1 MISPELYVQE
11 SQKIRDVLEESN
23 DYLERI
29 VETLVSSLDFTKES
43 ERQAAIRAENAELA
57 TIEAIREAKGSDL
70 EAAGNID
77 GTAEE
82 AGTSLGRSLSER
94 FGGGDFV
101 NRFRTGLSAG
111 LAGLGAR
118 LLRGGPLAAIG
129 VAFGDEIAK
138 FLGDSVGDMLG
149 DAGFT
154 DSTVTAVEESLE
166 KYTAPAITGAGIG
179 MVFKRT
185 LPGALAGIIISRLGL
200 TQEDFVNTSNRI
212 GEEIDKQFNFELPAA
227 EDVGGFLEQG
237 ATGAGIGYLGGLLL
251 GRFKIPLTIAGFIAD
266 YLGLDREKLNLFAEE
281 TAQQVE
287 NFLEPVSETPDYTNL
302 NMQRDAAANL
312 DLPTG
317 QEVRRSFT
325 RDELRATPAQQGE
338 GSVYDRLSLWQRIK
352 GMGPLQT
359 DVSQAFDAADNL
371 QINYLSNPLLD
382 MNNLPRIARR
392 ELLAVSNDIIPEVG
406 YIDDFLNMDP
416 EVQHI
421 FATSQQIQHLQQVRY
436 TSEQMR
442 MAINREQSQL
452 NRPVDVQIRLER
464 EQQEAQSNAPAA
476 ESYTPDSGV
485 QPLQFNPQS
494 NAPAAESYT
503 PDSGVQPLAAES
515 YTPDSGVQPQ
525 SNAPAAESYTP
536 DQVNPQSNAPSGVQP
551 LQVNPILG
559 QNEVSQISKSIATS
573 SSISIMQPVVNNF
586 NSVDAST
593 NVSGGGGRGAPTQLP
608 AGASKSY
615 DRSEQL
621 YA

>member
-70 EAAGNID
+70 QAAGNID
-77 GTAEE
+77 GTAKE

-94 FGGGDFV
+94 FGGRDFV

-138 FLGDSVGDMLG
+138 FLSDNVGDMLD

-154 DSTVTAVEESLE
+154 SSTVTAVEESLE

-200 TQEDFVNTSNRI
+200 TQEGFINTANKI
-212 GEEIDKQFNFELPAA
+212 GDEIKEQLGIELPEVEEI
-227 EDVGGFLEQG
+227 GGFLEQG
-237 ATGAGIGYLGGLLL
+237 ATGAGIGYLASLLI
-251 GRFKIPLTIAGFIAD
+251 GRLKIPLTIAGFIAD

-287 NFLEPVSETPDYTNL
+287 NLLQPAVETTSVVDTAALNERLGMAATGLNLPSNANVPMPTLDQFYATPLYNEQGEVVGRLSDKLGLSGTFDTSIAPEAFTAAINLRSSFGQGIDLEQLKALSYGQLDSLMGELENDIESIDKFLNLDPEIQKRFVANENDLINLGLIRNLAQEKYDVIKEERGDLQPRVYTGDLINDFLTNL
-302 NMQRDAAANL
+302 MVPGISSRPADQSGELGEDEYRRQLIEDSERLRRDIQGRA
-312 DLPTG
+312 
-317 QEVRRSFT
+317 RRSEERRQRRLNIPFQLQE
-325 RDELRATPAQQGE
+325 RGIQPLEAYPAQ
-338 GSVYDRLSLWQRIK
+338 
-352 GMGPLQT
+352 
-359 DVSQAFDAADNL
+359 
-371 QINYLSNPLLD
+371 
-382 MNNLPRIARR
+382 
-392 ELLAVSNDIIPEVG
+392 
-406 YIDDFLNMDP
+406 
-416 EVQHI
+416 
-421 FATSQQIQHLQQVRY
+421 
-436 TSEQMR
+436 
-442 MAINREQSQL
+442 
-452 NRPVDVQIRLER
+452 
-464 EQQEAQSNAPAA
+464 
-476 ESYTPDSGV
+476 V
-485 QPLQFNPQS
+485 QPFTGS
-494 NAPAAESYT
+494 
-503 PDSGVQPLAAES
+503 
-515 YTPDSGVQPQ
+515 
-525 SNAPAAESYTP
+525 
-536 DQVNPQSNAPSGVQP
+536 
-551 LQVNPILG
+551 
-559 QNEVSQISKSIATS
+559 NEVSQLSRDLKRQSSIAM
-573 SSISIMQPVVNNF
+573 IAPVTNNF
-586 NSVDAST
+586 NNVDNST
-593 NVSGGGGRGAPTQLP
+593 NVSGGGGRGAPAQLP